1 MAFTMNKDRISLR
14 GSADTPGPFS
24 ADHTSK
30 ITIANKMADGVPD
43 GQGSQG
49 EAMSPNFQLDDSYIK
64 TEEKEGY
71 MGRGVTRGGNMP
83 EVGDTFESDNDKR
96 GTSTSTTV
104 TDQNI
109 NPQSS
114 RAQQGRGVKVKRTI
128 NKSVKDDRKYYPQNH
143 PKAGQIIPPTNMNK
157 GKY

>member
-1 MAFTMNKDRISLR
+1 MAFKMKLGSKDLDGLYSINNKQTEAIKL
-14 GSADTPGPFS
+14 GSGGLGTAGQ
-24 ADHTSK
+24 
-30 ITIANKMADGVPD
+30 VPD

-49 EAMSPNFQLDDSYIK
+49 EAMSPHFQLDDSYVK

-83 EVGDTFESDNDKR
+83 EVGDTFESDNDKQ

-114 RAQQGRGVKVKRTI
+114 RAQQGRGVKVNRKI